1 MRIIL
6 DNIIFSLQKSGG
18 ISIVWQ
24 ELIKGILRNPI
35 FSIYCVEYTVKGNI
49 FRDKI
54 HVPLNR
60 IFHRSSCLLSIKRY
74 FDVKIKDKEPFIF
87 HSSYYRI
94 CSNKKAIN
102 VTTVHDF
109 TYEYYYSGIKKKIHC
124 WQKYRAIKY
133 AACVICISNNT
144 KKDLFKFFPNVDHE
158 KVEVVYN
165 GVSDDYMVLKE
176 IDSKCL
182 PFSKGT
188 YVLFVGSREKY
199 KNFDLSVK
207 SVAKMNLNLVIVGAE
222 LSKRELNFLTKEFKN
237 SSFKLVGRVSN
248 QELNNLYNG
257 AFSLIYLSE
266 YEGFG
271 IPVIEAQKAGCPV
284 IAYNISSIPE
294 IIGSTPCLL
303 SHLSLEEICNS
314 LELLK
319 QKTIRDSIVQ
329 EGINNA
335 RRFTW
340 EKMNKRIEN
349 IYKEVWWRTN
359 EQNKKS

>member
-124 WQKYRAIKY
+124 
-133 AACVICISNNT
+133 
-144 KKDLFKFFPNVDHE
+144 
-158 KVEVVYN
+158 
-165 GVSDDYMVLKE
+165 
-176 IDSKCL
+176 
-182 PFSKGT
+182 
-188 YVLFVGSREKY
+188 
-199 KNFDLSVK
+199 
-207 SVAKMNLNLVIVGAE
+207 
-222 LSKRELNFLTKEFKN
+222 
-237 SSFKLVGRVSN
+237 
-248 QELNNLYNG
+248 
-257 AFSLIYLSE
+257 
-266 YEGFG
+266 
-271 IPVIEAQKAGCPV
+271 
-284 IAYNISSIPE
+284 
-294 IIGSTPCLL
+294 
-303 SHLSLEEICNS
+303 
-314 LELLK
+314 
-319 QKTIRDSIVQ
+319 
-329 EGINNA
+329 
-335 RRFTW
+335 
-340 EKMNKRIEN
+340 
-349 IYKEVWWRTN
+349 
-359 EQNKKS
+359 